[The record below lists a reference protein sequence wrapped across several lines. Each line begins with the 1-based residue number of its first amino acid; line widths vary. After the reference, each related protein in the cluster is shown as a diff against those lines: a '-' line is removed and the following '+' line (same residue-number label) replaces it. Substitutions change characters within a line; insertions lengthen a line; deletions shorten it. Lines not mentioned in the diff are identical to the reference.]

1 MIKYFDL
8 ETYQKLKRL
17 EKINQISSED
27 KQKLIDYRIHISDQI
42 KYSSKA
48 DYVSLLDE
56 YLEQNIPGYE
66 FRLKFL
72 ELEKQNSKK
81 TQIILE
87 DSKKLG
93 NLILSDKSK
102 KFGDSMCEIAMTCIE
117 FDVSWS
123 ESRSDQMS
131 EADFY
136 FLTKSY
142 SSELIKEQ
150 LIYQSFKFLRFISG
164 FAVLLLSNIFE
175 IKI

>member
-1 MIKYFDL
+1 
-8 ETYQKLKRL
+8 
-17 EKINQISSED
+17 
-27 KQKLIDYRIHISDQI
+27 
-42 KYSSKA
+42 
-48 DYVSLLDE
+48 
-56 YLEQNIPGYE
+56 
-66 FRLKFL
+66 
-72 ELEKQNSKK
+72 
-81 TQIILE
+81 
-87 DSKKLG
+87 
-93 NLILSDKSK
+93 
-102 KFGDSMCEIAMTCIE
+102 MCEIAMTCIE